1 MTEDNNV
8 NFFLNCPESYISAS
22 SHPLEKDHFEFGM
35 SNNLLELFYPKGPG
49 EIIDPDIMMDKLSS
63 FEVL

>member
-1 MTEDNNV
+1 MTEDYNV
-8 NFFLNCPESYISAS
+8 NLFLNCPESYASAS
-22 SHPLEKDHFEFGM
+22 SHPLEKDLFEFGM

-49 EIIDPDIMMDKLSS
+49 EIIDPDIIMDKLSF